1 MATMMMM
8 MMMMATISYCGGMT
22 SSLQNLQQLRKTTR
36 KGRSAHYLR

>member
-1 MATMMMM
+1 MATT